1 MKRYYQSGF
10 TLVELIVTMT
20 ILAIV
25 SVGIFGFI
33 ESSTSGYVE
42 SKNREALQSQAR
54 FVVERLGR
62 ELRHAVPNS
71 IETSDN
77 GQCLVFTPVRF
88 TGLYNTRVEG
98 DASFEVGMSTTDAD
112 WGKTVGD
119 GKHRLVFSPMKP
131 DDLAP
136 KNNALDPD
144 NSFTITSAL
153 NNQITVS
160 RNLDA
165 PWPLGSPSKRF
176 YVYSNF
182 VTFCFGRG
190 INSDSL
196 VRRVNGSNRD
206 VTLAQNLTNASGFSV
221 DSTSLSRRNV
231 VKVVYHFSQSG
242 ETSVYNQNIQVMNA
256 P

>member
-1 MKRYYQSGF
+1 MKRSYQSGF

-71 IETSDN
+71 IAVFRDN
-77 GQCLVFTPVRF
+77 QCLVFTPVRF
-88 TGLYNTRVEG
+88 TGLYNTRPEG
-98 DASFEVGMSTTDAD
+98 KNTFEVGMSTTNTD
-112 WGKTVGD
+112 WEKTVGN
-119 GKHRLVFSPMKP
+119 GSHRLVFSPMKP

-136 KNNALDPD
+136 KNNGLDPD
-144 NSFTITSAL
+144 NSFTILSAKD
-153 NNQITVS
+153 NQITVS
-160 RNLDA
+160 RNSDD
-165 PWPLGSPSKRF
+165 PWPSGSPSKRF
-176 YVYSNF
+176 YVYSNS
-182 VTFCFGRG
+182 VTLCFEEGAL
-190 INSDSL
+190 I
-196 VRRVNGSNRD
+196 RRVNGSNRNI
-206 VTLAQNLTNASGFSV
+206 TLAQNLMPGSGFSI
-221 DSTSLSRRNV
+221 DSTSLSRRNL
-231 VKVVYHFSQSG
+231 VKVAYHFSQSG